1 MFSVRSASQACSEN
15 KVEDRM
21 MSAALG
27 GGKASYK
34 IKIKINKS

>member
-1 MFSVRSASQACSEN
+1 MFQVRPASKACSEN

-27 GGKASYK
+27 GGGRQA
-34 IKIKINKS
+34 IKEK